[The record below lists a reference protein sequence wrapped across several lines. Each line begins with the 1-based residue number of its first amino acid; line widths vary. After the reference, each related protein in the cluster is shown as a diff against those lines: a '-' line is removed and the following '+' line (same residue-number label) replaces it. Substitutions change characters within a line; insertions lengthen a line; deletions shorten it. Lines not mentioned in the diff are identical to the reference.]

1 MEEKEKIELKDGTKF
16 EIENGASENNI
27 QIVISNVDGFADVF
41 RKFTEPNLESY
52 KIKNSDGL
60 TCSIKENK
68 YLVDAIVEERKSD
81 MLVTFRLAD
90 VDMTQKQLNE
100 LKSSVSKL
108 EASQD
113 IQDEAINDLGCA
125 VSGIVEGVE

>member
-1 MEEKEKIELKDGTKF
+1 MEEKEKIELKDGTEF

-41 RKFTEPNLESY
+41 RKFTESNLESY

-68 YLVDAIVEERKSD
+68 YLVDAIVEECKSD

>member
-1 MEEKEKIELKDGTKF
+1 MEEKIILKDGTEF
-16 EIENGASENNI
+16 EIENGASENSI
-27 QIVISNVDGFADVF
+27 QIVISNVDEFANVF
-41 RKFTEPNLESY
+41 KKFTESNLESY
-52 KIKNSDGL
+52 KIKNSEGL

-68 YLVDAIVEERKSD
+68 YLVDAIIKERKSD
-81 MLVTFRLAD
+81 VLVTIRLSD